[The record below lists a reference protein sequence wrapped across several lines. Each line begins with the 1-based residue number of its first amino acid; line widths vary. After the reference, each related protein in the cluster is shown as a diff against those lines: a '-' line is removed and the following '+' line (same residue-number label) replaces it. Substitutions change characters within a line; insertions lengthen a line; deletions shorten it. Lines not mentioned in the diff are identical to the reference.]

1 MTKAKPEN
9 TSSRTPHAIS
19 HRYRRSIFP
28 LIGHLISSM
37 VHARILEAVER
48 IAEVMSSVVKIQDC
62 TILFSTREFKQQRV
76 KYFE

>member
-19 HRYRRSIFP
+19 YRYRRSVFP
-28 LIGHLISSM
+28 DWPFDLFSM
-37 VHARILEAVER
+37 VHARTLEAAER
-48 IAEVMSSVVKIQDC
+48 ISEVMSSVVKIQDC
-62 TILFSTREFKQQRV
+62 TILFSTREFKKQRV